1 MCGAGTPARQS
12 RRQHT
17 VSSQLGTSPNLT
29 LQIGLSRVAG
39 TIQSPL
45 QAEFRGCFQWVLDAA
60 CQAVE
65 WLSQPLGFESLTLC
79 SHSTTDFILTSRS
92 TRISLNMTGGVQHF
106 CFQPRMT
113 TGAFVFLWAHV
124 GPLVVLRQRSPW
136 VLRRAK
142 NAGLRM
148 TTRYSRRRSGV
159 SRVFRPEHSTYAPAA
174 PWKLTSTSLRSSS
187 ETLNISRGFRLMK
200 LATKTSGICPMRV
213 L

>member
-1 MCGAGTPARQS
+1 MPPDCWGKFVRVVEWFCVERTLLSAKS

-17 VSSQLGTSPNLT
+17 VSSQLGTSPNFT

-79 SHSTTDFILTSRS
+79 SHSTTDFILTSPS

-142 NAGLRM
+142 NAGLR
-148 TTRYSRRRSGV
+148 TTRYSRRRSGFPQC
-159 SRVFRPEHSTYAPAA
+159 SGRNTPLMLQQRPGRWRSLLPPACDL
-174 PWKLTSTSLRSSS
+174 PR
-187 ETLNISRGFRLMK
+187 RL
-200 LATKTSGICPMRV
+200 
-213 L
+213 